1 MKLTAPF
8 NLNPLSKFHVPL
20 PRTPRQSQ
28 QLLNAL
34 TSSFRRELD
43 RAHPPTASSSDEG
56 SGTNNAYSGDHLNE
70 EHAHS
75 AAHATDKHIRALLDN
90 PLFRVS
96 PSRNSVRSG
105 PQSSTDG
112 SRIQK
117 EPMAIFDELVA
128 SGSATV
134 GSVSDCL
141 NWQLLLASR
150 QSGERFVKE
159 LRDSRAGSRT
169 FSWWS
174 SSDPSTRVSFLKNN
188 RAVRSTCKF
197 MAAEG
202 LRDSILAWLRVLRNR
217 DFGGFEV
224 EEDLAEKSFKYILG
238 NFLNGEIEC
247 GGGLVSALRFYLDA
261 CKILMSTA
269 DETPTLPLKKSLG
282 APAGYLLSMI
292 EMNSRRNPSDSIPA
306 DVYDKYANMVSALAL
321 ESSASHFKASRTKCQ
336 RDGFSL
342 GKLTLERAPRLES
355 DNAYP
360 KLCFGAFS
368 AHCLPYLRTCSP
380 RGREGDRGTAE
391 ITITPQTLLINRLA
405 SFARLQIDLA
415 STDNHFSQDAFNRL
429 IITMSSTPS
438 IAALVSDSVGSPSI
452 NGAPHQK
459 GNSHP
464 SKPVEASALT
474 KTNDENSSEIRAPA
488 NDVSSVSMS
497 ESKREQA
504 KAGEKRE
511 LETPSTTNPGG
522 VESTEPDYKKPRTNE
537 DAVVADSTSPHSRT
551 EKADPGQAAPQQKK
565 KGGRPRKTK
574 DTVKKGIP
582 TDGIGSRTRSRT
594 KVVP

>member
-43 RAHPPTASSSDEG
+43 RAHPPTASSSDENAG
-56 SGTNNAYSGDHLNE
+56 ANNAYSGDHLNE

-105 PQSSTDG
+105 PQSGTDG

-174 SSDPSTRVSFLKNN
+174 SSDSSTRVSFLKNN

-202 LRDSILAWLRVLRNR
+202 LRESVLTWLRILRDR
-217 DFGGFEV
+217 DFGGSEI
-224 EEDLAEKSFKYILG
+224 EDDLAENSFKYILG

-269 DETPTLPLKKSLG
+269 DITPALPLKKSLG
-282 APAGYLLSMI
+282 APAGYLLGKI
-292 EMNSRRNPSDSIPA
+292 ETNSRRNPNVSIPA
-306 DVYDKYANMVSALAL
+306 DVYDRYANMVSALAL
-321 ESSASHFKASRTKCQ
+321 
-336 RDGFSL
+336 
-342 GKLTLERAPRLES
+342 GKLQ
-355 DNAYP
+355 
-360 KLCFGAFS
+360 S
-368 AHCLPYLRTCSP
+368 AVISIYHPTRPDAVPFVRYLRRLSP
-380 RGREGDRGTAE
+380 TA
-391 ITITPQTLLINRLA
+391 
-405 SFARLQIDLA
+405 
-415 STDNHFSQDAFNRL
+415 
-429 IITMSSTPS
+429 
-438 IAALVSDSVGSPSI
+438 IAAW
-452 NGAPHQK
+452 
-459 GNSHP
+459 
-464 SKPVEASALT
+464 T
-474 KTNDENSSEIRAPA
+474 
-488 NDVSSVSMS
+488 
-497 ESKREQA
+497 
-504 KAGEKRE
+504 
-511 LETPSTTNPGG
+511 
-522 VESTEPDYKKPRTNE
+522 
-537 DAVVADSTSPHSRT
+537 
-551 EKADPGQAAPQQKK
+551 QQ
-565 KGGRPRKTK
+565 R
-574 DTVKKGIP
+574 
-582 TDGIGSRTRSRT
+582 RT
-594 KVVP
+594 KVVRVGFDALRILSDSGESRDCLFLANFLEQHAQEIREAQKTYPSSEELLRPLSEPEFAI

>member
-217 DFGGFEV
+217 DFGGLEV

-321 ESSASHFKASRTKCQ
+321 
-336 RDGFSL
+336 
-342 GKLTLERAPRLES
+342 GKLQ
-355 DNAYP
+355 
-360 KLCFGAFS
+360 S
-368 AHCLPYLRTCSP
+368 AVISIYHPTRPDAELFVRYLRRLSP
-380 RGREGDRGTAE
+380 TA
-391 ITITPQTLLINRLA
+391 
-405 SFARLQIDLA
+405 
-415 STDNHFSQDAFNRL
+415 
-429 IITMSSTPS
+429 
-438 IAALVSDSVGSPSI
+438 IAAW
-452 NGAPHQK
+452 
-459 GNSHP
+459 
-464 SKPVEASALT
+464 
-474 KTNDENSSEIRAPA
+474 
-488 NDVSSVSMS
+488 
-497 ESKREQA
+497 
-504 KAGEKRE
+504 
-511 LETPSTTNPGG
+511 
-522 VESTEPDYKKPRTNE
+522 
-537 DAVVADSTSPHSRT
+537 
-551 EKADPGQAAPQQKK
+551 PQQH
-565 KGGRPRKTK
+565 
-574 DTVKKGIP
+574 
-582 TDGIGSRTRSRT
+582 RT
-594 KVVP
+594 KVVRVGFDALRILSDSGKSRDCLFLANFLEQHAQELRETQKADSSSGELLRPLSEPEFAI

>member
-1 MKLTAPF
+1 MKITAPF
-8 NLNPLSKFHVPL
+8 HLNPLSKFHVPL

-43 RAHPPTASSSDEG
+43 RAHPPTASSSDESAG
-56 SGTNNAYSGDHLNE
+56 ANNTYNGDHLNE

-105 PQSSTDG
+105 PQTSTDG

-159 LRDSRAGSRT
+159 LRESRAGSRT

-202 LRDSILAWLRVLRNR
+202 LRDSILAWLRILRDR
-217 DFGGFEV
+217 DFGGFEI

-261 CKILMSTA
+261 CDILMSA
-269 DETPTLPLKKSLG
+269 AVEGPALPLKKSLG
-282 APAGYLLSMI
+282 APAGYLLGMI

-321 ESSASHFKASRTKCQ
+321 
-336 RDGFSL
+336 DSL
-342 GKLTLERAPRLES
+342 
-355 DNAYP
+355 
-360 KLCFGAFS
+360 
-368 AHCLPYLRTCSP
+368 
-380 RGREGDRGTAE
+380 
-391 ITITPQTLLINRLA
+391 
-405 SFARLQIDLA
+405 
-415 STDNHFSQDAFNRL
+415 
-429 IITMSSTPS
+429 
-438 IAALVSDSVGSPSI
+438 GSPSV
-452 NGAPHQK
+452 NGAPQQN

-464 SKPVEASALT
+464 SKPAKGSALT
-474 KTNDENSSEIRAPA
+474 ETNDENLSEIRAPA
-488 NDVSSVSMS
+488 NDVPSAPVP

-511 LETPSTTNPGG
+511 LDAPSTTKPGG
-522 VESTEPDYKKPRTNE
+522 AESTEPDYKKLKANE
-537 DAVVADSTSPHSRT
+537 DAVAADGTFPHSQT
-551 EKADPGQAAPQQKK
+551 EKADPSQAAPQKK

-594 KVVP
+594 KVIS